1 MKGDVTVWAKTGT
14 AQTFKNVSDNSA
26 FVCFAA
32 RKDCEPEI
40 AIALYGEKVAHPTN
54 LIPIAE
60 AILETYFSRYESS
73 DAVTNENRIG

>member
-1 MKGDVTVWAKTGT
+1 VVYGKTGT

-32 RKDCEPEI
+32 RPGGEPEI

-54 LIPIAE
+54 LMTVAE
-60 AILETYFSRYESS
+60 EIVRAYFSRYQTS